1 MLSFIYFVRIIL
13 YEYVRNKIK
22 KAYEINVPILCAM
35 GAGNRCDIPE
45 FKVVDISKTFND
57 VVSLRP
63 KELQLGFL
71 KVLKG
76 SYMYE
81 NREKKEKHEKA
92 GQYGNLTKLD
102 STPSSTSFCNDRF
115 NDTSHCVETN
125 NAPKNNLRNFFKI
138 GAIGALIIAFV
149 IGMVFL

>member
-1 MLSFIYFVRIIL
+1 MNYF
-13 YEYVRNKIK
+13 
-22 KAYEINVPILCAM
+22 
-35 GAGNRCDIPE
+35 
-45 FKVVDISKTFND
+45 
-57 VVSLRP
+57 
-63 KELQLGFL
+63 
-71 KVLKG
+71 
-76 SYMYE
+76 E

-149 IGMVFL
+149 IGMVFLLTPKSVEGTISGFEWGRSISVEEYRTVDESDWVLPSGGRLKYSQQEIRSYQQAGSYC